1 MSLATIKIGEICEII
16 RGVTFNKTDGKLVAF
31 EDSTPIIR
39 AGSIQ
44 KSLEINKDLI
54 WISRNKVKDNQYIKM
69 NDILMCMS
77 SGSSELVG
85 KCAIATSD
93 WEGSFGAFCALLRP
107 NKEKYHPKYIYYF
120 LNTPNFKKW
129 ATSSSGSNIKNLRIS
144 ELSAYLVSLPSLEEQ
159 KRIAAILDKADSIR
173 RKREQ
178 AIKLAD
184 DFLRATFL
192 DMFGDPVVN
201 PSHWNKYKLKDIT
214 TKIGSGATPKGGKS
228 VYVENGISF
237 IRSLNI
243 HDNKFLHKD
252 LVFINDAQASALKN
266 VEVKKNDILLN
277 ITGASVCRCAIV
289 DNNILPARVNQ
300 HVSIIRSEVVNHDYL
315 LHILI
320 SPSFKQYLLSI
331 ARSAGAT
338 REALTKDQIENLS
351 IPIPPIELQ
360 NKFAII
366 KKKIKNMVEKMVSAS
381 ENSLIEALNDEY
393 F

>member
-1 MSLATIKIGEICEII
+1 MLTTSRIGDLCEII
-16 RGVTFNKTDGKLVAF
+16 RGVTFTKGEGENVPFDNAI
-31 EDSTPIIR
+31 PIIR

-44 KSLEINKDLI
+44 KYLEIERDLI
-54 WISRNKVKDNQYIKM
+54 WISKKKVKDAQKIKRD
-69 NDILMCMS
+69 DILMCMS

-85 KCAIATSD
+85 KTAIADSD
-93 WEGSFGAFCALLRP
+93 WNGSFGAFCSLLRP
-107 NKEKYHPKYIYYF
+107 KIDKCIPKYIYYV
-120 LNTPNFKKW
+120 LNSPIFRKW
-129 ATSSSGSNIKNLRIS
+129 TTSSSGSNIKNIRIS
-144 ELSAYLVSLPSLEEQ
+144 ELNEFLIPLPSLEEQ

-184 DFLRATFL
+184 DFLQATFL
-192 DMFGDPVVN
+192 EMFGDPVVN
-201 PSHWNKYKLKDIT
+201 PNHWNKYKLKDIT
-214 TKIGSGATPKGGKS
+214 TKIGSGATPKGGKN

-237 IRSLNI
+237 IRSLNV

-252 LVFINDAQASALKN
+252 LVFINDTQASALKN

-277 ITGASVCRCAIV
+277 ITGASVCRCTIV

-320 SPSFKQYLLSI
+320 SSSFKQYLLSI

-338 REALTKDQIENLS
+338 REALTKDQIENLP

-360 NKFAII
+360 NKFGII
-366 KKKIKNMVEKMVSAS
+366 KRKIENMIEKMDSAN
-381 ENSLIEALNDEY
+381 ENSLIEALSDEY

>member
-1 MSLATIKIGEICEII
+1 MSIVCRLVDVCEITMGQAPAGSSYNEKGMGYALIAGAGDFGEMTPHPKKYTTKASKISKVGDIILCIRATIGDLNWSDKEYCLG
-16 RGVTFNKTDGKLVAF
+16 RGVAGLRPKKELDSKYLWHYLNTRKSLLSSKGTGSTFKQISRSHI
-31 EDSTPIIR
+31 E
-39 AGSIQ
+39 
-44 KSLEINKDLI
+44 SLEI
-54 WISRNKVKDNQYIKM
+54 
-69 NDILMCMS
+69 
-77 SGSSELVG
+77 EL
-85 KCAIATSD
+85 
-93 WEGSFGAFCALLRP
+93 FPL
-107 NKEKYHPKYIYYF
+107 H
-120 LNTPNFKKW
+120 
-129 ATSSSGSNIKNLRIS
+129 
-144 ELSAYLVSLPSLEEQ
+144 EQ
-159 KRIAAILDKADSIR
+159 KRIAAILDKADSIH
-173 RKREQ
+173 RKHEQ
-178 AIKLAD
+178 AVKLAD
-184 DFLRATFL
+184 DFLQATFL
-192 DMFGDPVVN
+192 EMFGDPVVN

-252 LVFINDAQASALKN
+252 LVFINDAQASALNN

-360 NKFAII
+360 NKFGII